1 MKKIIKNILLGLLAL
16 LILVSLG
23 FTAFIGR
30 QVFEGY
36 TNATSRE
43 ETIKSIEEY
52 KDSYAKIVDIYKVS
66 KLKISKDSSDI
77 KVPAILVQKEGN
89 QNIAVLVH
97 GMGETKESMAALVEG
112 FLDIGYD
119 VLAYDQRNSGENMAD
134 YNTFG
139 VLESDDTLAVLS
151 YIVPK
156 YKEKYED
163 AKSILWGE
171 SYGGLTSIIAA
182 GREDYYIDYLILDS
196 SMSDGRIL
204 LEEVMEDATKGQD
217 IPMSYLMAAGDWYS
231 RFALGIKFSDFD
243 GLKWIKN
250 VRKPVLITNSNDDTL
265 TPPYM
270 AEDIYKAIS
279 HDNKEIHLVDG
290 YKHASFPKNAND
302 EYMKIV
308 EDFLK
313 KYESQSEDV
322 DENSQWF

>member
-322 DENSQWF
+322 DENSQ